1 MSGQY
6 WEPSRLLRVILLW
19 LAITFITGWLPM
31 IRGAFDGPTYSWAT
45 SYFGKK
51 FSGSGT
57 GADYWLPIAKSIFA
71 IIVLYLGWRGARIG
85 FLVLALLWQ
94 TFGFADALYSSI
106 TTPDDFRFKGDT
118 LGVDVSLA
126 WVAPTAYGIFLL
138 LTIFWA
144 RQNARREWSE
154 PVPPWSRKNSA
165 WLIFL
170 IALLPIQF
178 VLLHFGPHQSTSD
191 VIGVFIT
198 IFQWLFVAKAFR
210 PYALKQY
217 VKEI

>member
-6 WEPSRLLRVILLW
+6 WEPSRLLRVILIW

-31 IRGAFDGPTYSWAT
+31 IRGAFDGPTYNWGT
-45 SYFGKK
+45 SYFGKQ

-57 GADYWLPIAKSIFA
+57 AGEYWLPVVKSIFA
-71 IIVLYLGWRGARIG
+71 ITVLYLGWRGARIG
-85 FLVLALLWQ
+85 FLLLALLWQ
-94 TFGFADALYSSI
+94 TFGFVDSLYGSI
-106 TTPDDFRFKGDT
+106 TNPDEYRFKGDT

-144 RQNARREWSE
+144 ARNARKEWNE
-154 PVPPWSRKNSA
+154 PVPLWSRKNSA
-165 WLIFL
+165 WLMFL

-178 VLLHFGPHQSTSD
+178 VLLHFGKHQSTSD

-217 VKEI
+217 A

>member
-1 MSGQY
+1 MSEQY
-6 WEPSRLLRVILLW
+6 WEPSRLVRVILIW

-31 IRGAFDGPTYSWAT
+31 IRGAFDGPTYSWGT
-45 SYFGKK
+45 SYFGKQ

-57 GADYWLPIAKSIFA
+57 GGEYWLPVVKSIFA
-71 IIVLYLGWRGARIG
+71 IIVLYLGWRGARIR
-85 FLVLALLWQ
+85 FLLFALLWQ

-106 TTPDDFRFKGDT
+106 TNPDEFRFKGDT

-138 LTIFWA
+138 LTILWA
-144 RQNARREWSE
+144 MRNARREWSQ
-154 PVPPWSRKNSA
+154 PVPPWSRKNSV

-170 IALLPIQF
+170 VALLPIQF
-178 VLLHFGPHQSTSD
+178 VLLHFGKHQSTSD
-191 VIGVFIT
+191 VIGVLIT

-210 PYALKQY
+210 PYVLKQHVY
-217 VKEI
+217 V

>member
-6 WEPSRLLRVILLW
+6 WEPSKLLRVILIW

-31 IRGAFDGPTYSWAT
+31 IRGAFDGPTYTWGT
-45 SYFGKK
+45 SYFGKQ

-57 GADYWLPIAKSIFA
+57 AGDYWLPVVKSIFA
-71 IIVLYLGWRGARIG
+71 ITVLYLGWRGARNG
-85 FLVLALLWQ
+85 FLLLALLWQ

-106 TTPDDFRFKGDT
+106 TTPEDFRFKGDT
-118 LGVDVSLA
+118 LGVDISLA

-144 RQNARREWSE
+144 MRNARTEWTE
-154 PVPPWSRKNSA
+154 LVPSWSRKNSV
-165 WLIFL
+165 WLLFL

-178 VLLHFGPHQSTSD
+178 VLLRFGKHQSTPD
-191 VIGVFIT
+191 VVGVILT

-217 VKEI
+217 V

>member
-1 MSGQY
+1 MSEQY
-6 WEPSRLLRVILLW
+6 WEPSRLLRVILIW

-31 IRGAFDGPTYSWAT
+31 IRGAFDGPTYSWGT
-45 SYFGKK
+45 SYFGKQ

-57 GADYWLPIAKSIFA
+57 GGDYWLPVVKSIFA

-85 FLVLALLWQ
+85 FLLLALLWQ

-106 TTPDDFRFKGDT
+106 TNPDEFRFKGDT

-138 LTIFWA
+138 LTVIWA
-144 RQNARREWSE
+144 TRNVRREWIE
-154 PVPPWSRKNSA
+154 LVLPWSRKNSA
-165 WLIFL
+165 WLMFL
-170 IALLPIQF
+170 IALLPVQF
-178 VLLHFGPHQSTSD
+178 VLLHFGKHQSTSD
-191 VIGVFIT
+191 VIGVLIT

-217 VKEI
+217 A